1 MNSNHPSRFVEP
13 DLSEAR
19 VTRLWLNVA
28 DRLEKRRPPM
38 LRWLAVGV
46 AALALAG
53 GGLLLTRQ
61 FSGFGSPERAVLAEA
76 KLETASDTLAV
87 TLGDG
92 SSVHLASRTR
102 VEVHGN
108 QPSSVALALH
118 RGELVCDV
126 PHREGRSF
134 TVTAGGVE
142 VRVIGTRFS
151 VKATPSGAG
160 ERVEVNVTRG
170 VVEVRS
176 ETRPGVV
183 ARVAAG
189 QSWAQAP
196 AEVGSVK
203 ETAVAPPSASEP
215 ASPPVEVRELS
226 GPGSALPTAV
236 SPGAVSAR
244 ELFERAGES
253 RRAGDAQAAAR
264 SYEELLRSHAG
275 DGRAAL
281 SAFEL
286 GRLRMD
292 RLGDTAGAV
301 QALERAVALG
311 VGPSFREDALAR
323 LVSAYAAQGNFT
335 ACARARDGYLKS
347 YPAGIH
353 ASAVSSRC
361 GTR

>member
-142 VRVIGTRFS
+142 VRAVGTAFA
-151 VKATPSGAG
+151 VQLET
-160 ERVEVNVTRG
+160 EQVEVLVTEGR
-170 VVEVRS
+170 VAVERTSS
-176 ETRPGVV
+176 EVLPASSQPADPIQAPAPAIVDAGRQMVV
-183 ARVAAG
+183 AREASARTKGLVAAELTA
-189 QSWAQAP
+189 SEIDARLAWRVP
-196 AEVGSVK
+196 RLDFTRTPLAEAVPLINRHSRVRVTLGDSTVGSV
-203 ETAVAPPSASEP
+203 
-215 ASPPVEVRELS
+215 RLS
-226 GPGSALPTAV
+226 GILQADNIETLVRLLEAEHGVTAEWRGV
-236 SPGAVSAR
+236 GAVSYTHLTLPTNR
-244 ELFERAGES
+244 E
-253 RRAGDAQAAAR
+253 
-264 SYEELLRSHAG
+264 
-275 DGRAAL
+275 
-281 SAFEL
+281 
-286 GRLRMD
+286 
-292 RLGDTAGAV
+292 V
-301 QALERAVALG
+301 
-311 VGPSFREDALAR
+311 
-323 LVSAYAAQGNFT
+323 
-335 ACARARDGYLKS
+335 
-347 YPAGIH
+347 
-353 ASAVSSRC
+353 
-361 GTR
+361 